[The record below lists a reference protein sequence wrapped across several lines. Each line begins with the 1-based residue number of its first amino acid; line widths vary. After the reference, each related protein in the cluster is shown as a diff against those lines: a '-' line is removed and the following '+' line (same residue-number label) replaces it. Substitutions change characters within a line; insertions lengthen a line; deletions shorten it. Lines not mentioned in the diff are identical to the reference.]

1 MNEHDKD
8 RKDEKQSVRPPQ
20 EGEEHLPDG
29 AIHRTPERDPRQG
42 AQRRTESLTARIK
55 RRPTKV
61 GV

>member
-42 AQRRTESLTARIK
+42 AQRRTEEPDRENQET
-55 RRPTKV
+55 PN
-61 GV
+61 